1 MMSKMGLC
9 FKTPP
14 PAMRNMA
21 LAVMLMGTS
30 SLASAQDKADVVLYN
45 DQLITMDEQQP
56 NAQAL
61 AVKGQHIIAVGNNEE
76 IKKWSG
82 QNTREINLAGKTVI
96 PGLIDTHLHGIRGGR
111 TFLFETYWF
120 DAKTIPDALHK
131 LSQSAE

>member
-1 MMSKMGLC
+1 
-9 FKTPP
+9 
-14 PAMRNMA
+14 MRNMA

-82 QNTREINLAGKTVI
+82 QIREK
-96 PGLIDTHLHGIRGGR
+96 LILRVKR
-111 TFLFETYWF
+111 
-120 DAKTIPDALHK
+120 
-131 LSQSAE
+131 

>member
-61 AVKGQHIIAVGNNEE
+61 AVKGNTLLLSE
-76 IKKWSG
+76 IMKRLKNG
-82 QNTREINLAGKTVI
+82 QGRIREK
-96 PGLIDTHLHGIRGGR
+96 LILRVKR
-111 TFLFETYWF
+111 
-120 DAKTIPDALHK
+120 
-131 LSQSAE
+131 

>member
-45 DQLITMDEQQP
+45 D
-56 NAQAL
+56 
-61 AVKGQHIIAVGNNEE
+61 
-76 IKKWSG
+76 
-82 QNTREINLAGKTVI
+82 
-96 PGLIDTHLHGIRGGR
+96 
-111 TFLFETYWF
+111 
-120 DAKTIPDALHK
+120 
-131 LSQSAE
+131 

>member
-1 MMSKMGLC
+1 MMNKMGLC

-45 DQLITMDEQQP
+45 GQLITMDEQQP

-61 AVKGQHIIAVGNNEE
+61 AVKGKHIMKRLKN
-76 IKKWSG
+76 G
-82 QNTREINLAGKTVI
+82 QGRIREK
-96 PGLIDTHLHGIRGGR
+96 LILRVKR
-111 TFLFETYWF
+111 
-120 DAKTIPDALHK
+120 
-131 LSQSAE
+131 